1 MQLNYIYMEK
11 DVKNLYYFYP
21 GNAVYF
27 IEVTSFIIECMDGM
41 KRIATGKELIKR
53 VMYSCNKNCE
63 YERKE

>member
-1 MQLNYIYMEK
+1 MEK
-11 DVKNLYYFYP
+11 DVNNLYYFYS
-21 GNAVYF
+21 GNAASFVG
-27 IEVTSFIIECMDGM
+27 VTSFIIECIDGM